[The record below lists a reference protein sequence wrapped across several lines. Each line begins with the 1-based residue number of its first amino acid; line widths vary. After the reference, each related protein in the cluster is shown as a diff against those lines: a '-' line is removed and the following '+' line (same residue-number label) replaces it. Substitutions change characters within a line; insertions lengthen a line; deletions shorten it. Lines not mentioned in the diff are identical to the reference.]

1 MDATVIDT
9 LRYANRLREAG
20 VEAGQAEAMARAIN
34 DELSVGVATR
44 DDVGAVGRNMGH
56 ALAEFRSKM
65 DHSLAE
71 FRAETDHSLA
81 EFRAETDHSLAEL
94 RSDME
99 HGFAKLRGE
108 MDHDFAKLRGEMDH
122 GFAKL
127 RGEMDHGLTEVRG
140 DMDAL
145 RAEVTAKLDAQNGKF
160 EAQGRY
166 LFLTLAVI
174 AALGL
179 YNAAAPHFTGN
190 TNAAVRSGDPPP
202 TAPASAGKTR
212 PAPQLAKD

>member
-65 DHSLAE
+65 DHSLAG
-71 FRAETDHSLA
+71 
-81 EFRAETDHSLAEL
+81 FRAETDHSLAEL

-99 HGFAKLRGE
+99 HG
-108 MDHDFAKLRGEMDH
+108 FAKLRGEMDH

-190 TNAAVRSGDPPP
+190 TNAAVRAGDPPP

>member
-20 VEAGQAEAMARAIN
+20 VEPGQAEAMARAIN

-44 DDVGAVGRNMGH
+44 DDVGAVERNLGH
-56 ALAEFRSKM
+56 EV
-65 DHSLAE
+65 
-71 FRAETDHSLA
+71 T
-81 EFRAETDHSLAEL
+81 EL

-99 HGFAKLRGE
+99 HGFAELRA
-108 MDHDFAKLRGEMDH
+108 DI
-122 GFAKL
+122 
-127 RGEMDHGLTEVRG
+127 
-140 DMDAL
+140 DAL

-190 TNAAVRSGDPPP
+190 TGAAVRSGDPPP
-202 TAPASAGKTR
+202 TAPAATANTT
-212 PAPQLAKD
+212 PAP

>member
-20 VEAGQAEAMARAIN
+20 VEPGQAEAMARAIN

-44 DDVGAVGRNMGH
+44 DDVGAVERNLGH
-56 ALAEFRSKM
+56 EV
-65 DHSLAE
+65 
-71 FRAETDHSLA
+71 T
-81 EFRAETDHSLAEL
+81 EL

-99 HGFAKLRGE
+99 HGFAELRA
-108 MDHDFAKLRGEMDH
+108 DI
-122 GFAKL
+122 
-127 RGEMDHGLTEVRG
+127 
-140 DMDAL
+140 DAL

-190 TNAAVRSGDPPP
+190 TGAAVRSPP
-202 TAPASAGKTR
+202 TAPASTANTR
-212 PAPQLAKD
+212 PGP

>member
-9 LRYANRLREAG
+9 LRYASRLREAG

-34 DELSVGVATR
+34 DELSVGVATK
-44 DDVGAVGRNMGH
+44 DDVDAVDRNMGH
-56 ALAEFRSKM
+56 ALAEFRSEM
-65 DHSLAE
+65 DHSL
-71 FRAETDHSLA
+71 D
-81 EFRAETDHSLAEL
+81 EL

-99 HGFAKLRGE
+99 HGFAKLRA
-108 MDHDFAKLRGEMDH
+108 DTDRGL
-122 GFAKL
+122 A
-127 RGEMDHGLTEVRG
+127 EVRG
-140 DMDAL
+140 DLDVL

-166 LFLTLAVI
+166 LFLTLALI

-190 TNAAVRSGDPPP
+190 TAAAVRSGDPPP
-202 TAPASAGKTR
+202 TAPASAGNTR
-212 PAPQLAKD
+212 HAP

>member
-1 MDATVIDT
+1 MIDT

-44 DDVGAVGRNMGH
+44 DHVGTVERNLGH
-56 ALAEFRSKM
+56 AV
-65 DHSLAE
+65 
-71 FRAETDHSLA
+71 
-81 EFRAETDHSLAEL
+81 AEL
-94 RSDME
+94 RTDME
-99 HGFAKLRGE
+99 HGFAKLRGDME
-108 MDHDFAKLRGEMDH
+108 H
-122 GFAKL
+122 GFAEL
-127 RGEMDHGLTEVRG
+127 RG

-145 RAEVTAKLDAQNGKF
+145 RAEMNAKLDAQNAKF

-190 TNAAVRSGDPPP
+190 TGAAAGSGDPPP
-202 TAPASAGKTR
+202 TAPATAANKR
-212 PAPQLAKD
+212 PAP

>member
-44 DDVGAVGRNMGH
+44 EDVGTVERNLGH
-56 ALAEFRSKM
+56 ALAEFRSEM
-65 DHSLAE
+65 DHN
-71 FRAETDHSLA
+71 
-81 EFRAETDHSLAEL
+81 LAEL
-94 RSDME
+94 RGDME
-99 HGFAKLRGE
+99 HGLADLRG
-108 MDHDFAKLRGEMDH
+108 DLDRT
-122 GFAKL
+122 
-127 RGEMDHGLTEVRG
+127 RTE
-140 DMDAL
+140 L
-145 RAEVTAKLDAQNGKF
+145 RAELNREIAEVVRTIDVLKTEVTAKLDAQNGKF

-179 YNAAAPHFTGN
+179 YNAAAPHFTG
-190 TNAAVRSGDPPP
+190 TTAAGVRSGDPPP
-202 TAPASAGKTR
+202 TASAATTR
-212 PAPQLAKD
+212 PAP

>member
-1 MDATVIDT
+1 MEATVIDT

-20 VEAGQAEAMARAIN
+20 AEAGQAEAMARAIN

-44 DDVGAVGRNMGH
+44 DDVGAVERNLGH
-56 ALAEFRSKM
+56 EV
-65 DHSLAE
+65 
-71 FRAETDHSLA
+71 T
-81 EFRAETDHSLAEL
+81 EL

-99 HGFAKLRGE
+99 HGFAELRA
-108 MDHDFAKLRGEMDH
+108 DI
-122 GFAKL
+122 
-127 RGEMDHGLTEVRG
+127 
-140 DMDAL
+140 DAL

-166 LFLTLAVI
+166 MFLTLAMV

-190 TNAAVRSGDPPP
+190 TASVARSGDPPP
-202 TAPASAGKTR
+202 TAPASAANTR
-212 PAPQLAKD
+212 PAP

>member
-44 DDVGAVGRNMGH
+44 DDVGAVERNLGH
-56 ALAEFRSKM
+56 AV
-65 DHSLAE
+65 
-71 FRAETDHSLA
+71 
-81 EFRAETDHSLAEL
+81 AEL

-99 HGFAKLRGE
+99 HGLTELRGDLDRTKAE
-108 MDHDFAKLRGEMDH
+108 LR
-122 GFAKL
+122 A
-127 RGEMDHGLTEVRG
+127 EVAEVVRTI
-140 DMDAL
+140 DVFK
-145 RAEVTAKLDAQNGKF
+145 AEVTAKLDAQNGKF

-190 TNAAVRSGDPPP
+190 TAAAVRSGDPQPA
-202 TAPASAGKTR
+202 APASAENAT
-212 PAPQLAKD
+212 PAP

>member
-1 MDATVIDT
+1 MVFFGRTGTTMDATVIDT

-20 VEAGQAEAMARAIN
+20 VEPGQAEAMARAIN

-44 DDVGAVGRNMGH
+44 DDLGAAERNLGH
-56 ALAEFRSKM
+56 AV
-65 DHSLAE
+65 
-71 FRAETDHSLA
+71 
-81 EFRAETDHSLAEL
+81 AEL

-99 HGFAKLRGE
+99 HGFAKLRAD
-108 MDHDFAKLRGEMDH
+108 MDHSLAELRGDLDV
-122 GFAKL
+122 FK
-127 RGEMDHGLTEVRG
+127 
-140 DMDAL
+140 
-145 RAEVTAKLDAQNGKF
+145 AEVTAKLDAQNGKF

-190 TNAAVRSGDPPP
+190 TGAAVRSGDPPP
-202 TAPASAGKTR
+202 TAPASAANTR
-212 PAPQLAKD
+212 PAP

>member
-34 DELSVGVATR
+34 DELSVGVATK
-44 DDVGAVGRNMGH
+44 DDVDAVDRNMGH
-56 ALAEFRSKM
+56 ALAEFRSEM
-65 DHSLAE
+65 DHSL
-71 FRAETDHSLA
+71 D
-81 EFRAETDHSLAEL
+81 EL

-99 HGFAKLRGE
+99 HGFARLRGDMDNGFGKLRADTDRGL
-108 MDHDFAKLRGEMDH
+108 AKLRADTD
-122 GFAKL
+122 
-127 RGEMDHGLTEVRG
+127 RGLAEVRG
-140 DMDAL
+140 DLDVL

-166 LFLTLAVI
+166 LFLTLALI

-190 TNAAVRSGDPPP
+190 TAAAVRSGDPPP
-202 TAPASAGKTR
+202 TAPASAGNTR
-212 PAPQLAKD
+212 HAP